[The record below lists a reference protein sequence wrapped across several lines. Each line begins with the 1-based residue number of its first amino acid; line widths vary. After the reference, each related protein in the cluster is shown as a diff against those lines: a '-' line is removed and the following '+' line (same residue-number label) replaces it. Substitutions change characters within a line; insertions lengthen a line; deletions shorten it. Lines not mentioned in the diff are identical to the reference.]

1 VAAYFFLL
9 LDAIGYQATK
19 QALICLI

>member
-19 QALICLI
+19 QALFCLI